1 MLKMAVISCFM
12 MLLVFLAYISDFFAI
27 MALSATKWIAFG
39 ILVIMLIIARLVL
52 GSPFAKGQ
60 KNEKDDE

>member
-1 MLKMAVISCFM
+1 M
-12 MLLVFLAYISDFFAI
+12 MFLVFLAYISDFFAI